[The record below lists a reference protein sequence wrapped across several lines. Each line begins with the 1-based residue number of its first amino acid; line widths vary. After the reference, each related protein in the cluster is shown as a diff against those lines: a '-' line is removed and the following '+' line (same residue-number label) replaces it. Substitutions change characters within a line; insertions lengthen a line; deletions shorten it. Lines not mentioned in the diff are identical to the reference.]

1 MSKDRKNTPASAL
14 ENVRQYIATESAMA
28 AAIALTE
35 VCRSTKASPQAKAS
49 AGSALLRASGLF
61 DKPSEKLIPRDPHEM
76 TADEIAAELDR
87 LERAA
92 LKRQSEADGRD
103 AFA

>member
-1 MSKDRKNTPASAL
+1 MSTDRKKTPAVAL
-14 ENVRQYIATESAMA
+14 EKVRQYIATESAMA
-28 AAIALTE
+28 AAVALTE
-35 VCRSTKASPQAKAS
+35 VCQNPKASPQAKAS

-61 DKPSEKLIPRDPHEM
+61 DKPSEKLVEKAPHEM
-76 TADEIAAELDR
+76 TADEVATAINK

-92 LKRQSEADGRD
+92 LERQSEADDHD